1 MESDNQNCQESE
13 PESDD
18 GTLDSTALEANKHYA
33 AKWTLPNLLANL
45 TPREIFYE
53 KHSASGEGHKSPL
66 LLGGETFGLRCS
78 ADADKVMN
86 NKCRRGADSGQN
98 LLMRCGQWAQIFCPR
113 HLYCG
118 HLCNSINCGLSRKSR
133 CIRPTSEQAV
143 ANSALG

>member
-1 MESDNQNCQESE
+1 MTELSTPQPWRQISTMRQNRHCQFYWQTLH
-13 PESDD
+13 PEKNVMR
-18 GTLDSTALEANKHYA
+18 STVLQV
-33 AKWTLPNLLANL
+33 
-45 TPREIFYE
+45 R
-53 KHSASGEGHKSPL
+53 GHKSPL
-66 LLGGETFGLRCS
+66 LLGGKTLGLRCS

-118 HLCNSINCGLSRKSR
+118 YLCNSINCGLSRKSH
-133 CIRPTSEQAV
+133 CIRPTSGQAV